1 MGKQITFFLITLLFL
16 GCSSGSDSGGMNDDG
31 PIGGGSTD
39 DYSPPGDDDVPP
51 PPADTNT
58 VRLVS
63 NGTFGSIL
71 ADADGRSLY
80 FFSLDSKG
88 GSNCV
93 EGCLGVWPV
102 FHVASLTLDV
112 GLDSGDFGA
121 ITRTDG
127 AMQTTYKGWPLYYY
141 ADDSVEGNVNGD
153 GFNDVWYVAKP
164 DYSVM
169 KVRAQLVGRDSG
181 GVETNLTSN
190 YEPGDEQTFY
200 MTDAYGNTLYL
211 FSNDENGVNN
221 FTADD
226 FSNNGVWPIYEET
239 LMEVPSAFPSGDF
252 GSIDVFG
259 RQQLT
264 YRGWPLYRFGQDT
277 ERGDNYGVGFP
288 SAGVWPIVNSDTE
301 TAPEPPS
308 TTISYD
314 VANQEASAYVF
325 DGDGLSGAVNPDL
338 TLKRGN
344 TYEFNVSAPGHPFWI
359 KTVQSIG
366 TNDTYDEG
374 VTNNGAS
381 SGTLTFTVPNDAPD
395 TLFYVCEF
403 HSPMTGTLN
412 IID

>member
-1 MGKQITFFLITLLFL
+1 MGKQIIFFLAILLFL
-16 GCSSGSDSGGMNDDG
+16 GCSSGSDNGGANDDG
-31 PIGGGSTD
+31 PVGGDPTD
-39 DYSPPGDDDVPP
+39 DYSPPVDDVPP
-51 PPADTNT
+51 PMGDSDE
-58 VRLVS
+58 VRLVD

-71 ADADGRSLY
+71 TDVDGRTLY

-88 GSNCV
+88 DSNCT
-93 EGCLGVWPV
+93 EGCLSVWPV
-102 FHVASLTLDV
+102 FHVSSLTLDE
-112 GLDSGDFGA
+112 GLDSDDFGT

-141 ADDSVEGNVNGD
+141 ADDDGEGDVNGD
-153 GFNDVWYVAKP
+153 GFSDIWYVAKP

-181 GVETNLTSN
+181 GVETNLTNS

-211 FSNDENGVNN
+211 FSNDEKGINN
-221 FTADD
+221 FTVED
-226 FSNNGVWPIYEET
+226 FSNNAVWPIFEET
-239 LMEVPSAFPSGDF
+239 LMEVPSAFSSEDF

-264 YRGWPLYRFGQDT
+264 YKGWPLYYFGQDE

-288 SAGVWPIVNSDTE
+288 AAGVWPIANSDTE
-301 TAPEPPS
+301 MAPPAE
-308 TTISYD
+308 TTTNYFD
-314 VANQEASAYVF
+314 VANQEETAYVF
-325 DGDGLSGAVNPDL
+325 NGGELTDAVNPDL
-338 TLKRGN
+338 TLKRGS

-366 TNDTYDEG
+366 TSDTYGDG
-374 VTNNGAS
+374 ITNNGAS
-381 SGTLTFTVPNDAPD
+381 SGTVTFTVPNDAPD

>member
-1 MGKQITFFLITLLFL
+1 MRKQITFFLVMLLFL
-16 GCSSGSDSGGMNDDG
+16 GCSSSSDNEGMNGDG
-31 PIGGGSTD
+31 SMGEDPTD
-39 DYSPPGDDDVPP
+39 DYSPPGDDTPP
-51 PPADTNT
+51 PSGDSDM
-58 VRLVS
+58 VRLVN

-71 ADADGRSLY
+71 TDADGRTLY

-88 GSNCV
+88 ESNCT
-93 EGCLGVWPV
+93 EGCLSVWPV
-102 FHVASLTLDV
+102 FHVTDPELDE
-112 GLDSGDFGA
+112 GLDSDDFGT
-121 ITRTDG
+121 ITRADG

-141 ADDSVEGNVNGD
+141 ASDSAEGDVNGD
-153 GFNDVWYVAKP
+153 GFNEIWYVAKP

-221 FTADD
+221 FTAED
-226 FSNNGVWPIYEET
+226 FSNNGVWPIFEET
-239 LMEVPSAFPSGDF
+239 LSEVPSAFTSGDF

-264 YRGWPLYRFGQDT
+264 YKGWPLYYFGQDE

-288 SAGVWPIVNSDTE
+288 SAGIWPIANSDTE
-301 TAPEPPS
+301 TAPQPQS
-308 TTISYD
+308 STISYD
-314 VANQEASAYVF
+314 VANQEATAYTF
-325 DGDGLSGAVNPDL
+325 NGDGFSNTVNPDL

-359 KTVQSIG
+359 KTVQSTG
-366 TNDTYDEG
+366 TSDTYDDG

-381 SGTLTFTVPNDAPD
+381 SGTVVFTVPENAPN

-403 HSPMTGTLN
+403 HSPMTGTIN

>member
-1 MGKQITFFLITLLFL
+1 MKNQITFFLVMLFVL
-16 GCSSGSDSGGMNDDG
+16 GCSSSSDNEGMNDDG
-31 PIGGGSTD
+31 PVGGDPTD
-39 DYSPPGDDDVPP
+39 DYSPPDDDMPP
-51 PPADTNT
+51 MDDPDS

-71 ADADGRSLY
+71 TDTDGRTLY

-88 GSNCV
+88 ESNCID
-93 EGCLGVWPV
+93 GCLSVWPV
-102 FHVASLTLDV
+102 FHASDLTLDE
-112 GLDSGDFGA
+112 GLDSSDFGT

-141 ADDSVEGNVNGD
+141 ADDSVEGDVNGD

-226 FSNNGVWPIYEET
+226 FSNNGVWPIFEET
-239 LMEVPSAFPSGDF
+239 LMEVPSTFSSGDF

-264 YRGWPLYRFGQDT
+264 YKGWPLYYFGQDE

-288 SAGVWPIVNSDTE
+288 SAGIWPIANSDTE

-314 VANQEASAYVF
+314 VANQEASAYVL

-366 TNDTYDEG
+366 TGDTYNDG
-374 VTNNGAS
+374 VTNNGTA
-381 SGTLTFTVPNDAPD
+381 SGTVTFTVPNDAPD

-403 HSPMTGTLN
+403 HIPMTGTLN
-412 IID
+412 IVD